1 MDLLENRRKKQEAI
15 IEPGG
20 DWKQRASNTNM
31 HAWLFVLAVLAIL
44 QGVTQVASTVEQ
56 SSLER
61 RSPAAV
67 SFIQSI
73 TTPSSSRSRSS
84 GGSAS
89 DDVSPDSDDSVAQSE
104 PTVDEDS
111 VEEEQEIVGGEL
123 RVQLDEVVEANSDS
137 SSSSSNSDSN
147 SGSNSDSNSHSKPDP
162 ATLVEIEKSLLS
174 LFGFP
179 KRPKIDRSKVV
190 IPEAMKQLYAQIMGH
205 ELDDSVSVPKPGLNT
220 RNANTVRSFTHE
232 ESHID
237 DRFRHHHRF
246 RLMFNVS
253 NIPRNEKLRA
263 AELTLNRDAIVDG
276 HHRHR
281 RPGAAMVHQILVY
294 DIVRPGVKGKRAP
307 RFLLI
312 DSKTVKINESAP
324 VSVDVLPAVDRWMR
338 NPKQNHGLFIQVT
351 SKGKRKQQ
359 QPGGGPAAGVGGG
372 VPEHHHVRLR
382 RSVDES
388 HEKWSQKQPLLFTY
402 TDDGRHK
409 QRPIRDAIRNRR
421 TPTRNRRRKNGNELC
436 QRRPLYV
443 DFSDVGWSDWIV
455 APPGYEAFYC
465 QGDCQ
470 FPIADHLNTT
480 NHAIVQTLVNS
491 ISPSYAPKAC
501 CVPTQLSSISML
513 YLNEQNKV
521 VLKNYQD
528 MTVVG
533 CGCR

>member
-1 MDLLENRRKKQEAI
+1 
-15 IEPGG
+15 
-20 DWKQRASNTNM
+20 M
-31 HAWLFVLAVLAIL
+31 HAWLYVLAVLAIL
-44 QGVTQVASTVEQ
+44 QGVTQVASTGDKPSAST
-56 SSLER
+56 SSSSSSTAISSISRPDELSENR
-61 RSPAAV
+61 RPAA
-67 SFIQSI
+67 
-73 TTPSSSRSRSS
+73 
-84 GGSAS
+84 
-89 DDVSPDSDDSVAQSE
+89 SDDSVAKSE
-104 PTVDEDS
+104 SKMDQDS
-111 VEEEQEIVGGEL
+111 LERPAVVGEL
-123 RVQLDEVVEANSDS
+123 HLQLEPVGPHGEASDSEVAVSDGNSDSDNSLDISGSSTS
-137 SSSSSNSDSN
+137 SSSSSHGSHSSDSD
-147 SGSNSDSNSHSKPDP
+147 SISNSKPDP
-162 ATLVEIEKSLLS
+162 ETLVEIEKNLLS

-190 IPEAMKQLYAQIMGH
+190 IPEAMKQLYREFMGH
-205 ELDDSVSVPKPGLNT
+205 DLVDSVNVPKEGLNT

-237 DRFRHHHRF
+237 DRFMHHHRF

-263 AELTLNRDAIVDG
+263 AEVTLHRDAIEDLRARTVQ
-276 HHRHR
+276 
-281 RPGAAMVHQILVY
+281 HQILVY

-307 RFLLI
+307 SFLLI
-312 DSKTVKINESAP
+312 DSKTVKINETGP
-324 VSVDVLPAVDRWMR
+324 ISVDVLPAVERWLR
-338 NPKQNHGLFIQVT
+338 SPKQNHGLFIQVT
-351 SKGKRKQQ
+351 NKSKRKPQTT
-359 QPGGGPAAGVGGG
+359 
-372 VPEHHHVRLR
+372 PEHHHVRLR

-388 HEKWSQKQPLLFTY
+388 HDKWSHKQPLLFTY

-409 QRPIRDAIRNRR
+409 QRPIQEAINNANRAR
-421 TPTRNRRRKNGNELC
+421 RAPSRNRRRKNGSETC

-455 APPGYEAFYC
+455 APPGYEAYYC
-465 QGDCQ
+465 HGDCQ

-491 ISPSYAPKAC
+491 INPSLAPKAC